1 MFVAAS
7 IRAPLA
13 CPSCS
18 PPCSAAFS
26 SLANNSAYV
35 SAAAAID
42 DARSTQVQPAAAS
55 ACAAKRKNCV
65 WNGTNATCNNVPQ
78 YMFPT
83 NATYCFHNA
92 IPEWAAFGG
101 LIGQMQ
107 AAGNATTGGDVWWQ
121 NPAVGRL
128 RISGAAVDL
137 ESLTLATPFF
147 LPTACLDGADL
158 MAIAAELSGECRAE
172 RRVVY
177 CNVGVQFYPI
187 PQ

>member
-1 MFVAAS
+1 
-7 IRAPLA
+7 
-13 CPSCS
+13 
-18 PPCSAAFS
+18 
-26 SLANNSAYV
+26 
-35 SAAAAID
+35 
-42 DARSTQVQPAAAS
+42 
-55 ACAAKRKNCV
+55 
-65 WNGTNATCNNVPQ
+65 
-78 YMFPT
+78 
-83 NATYCFHNA
+83 
-92 IPEWAAFGG
+92 
-101 LIGQMQ
+101 MQ

-158 MAIAAELSGECRAE
+158 MAIAAALSGECRAK

-187 PQ
+187 PQYYR

>member
-1 MFVAAS
+1 M
-7 IRAPLA
+7 
-13 CPSCS
+13 
-18 PPCSAAFS
+18 
-26 SLANNSAYV
+26 
-35 SAAAAID
+35 
-42 DARSTQVQPAAAS
+42 QPAAAS
-55 ACAAKRKNCV
+55 ACAAKRENCV
-65 WNGTNATCNNVPQ
+65 WNGTNSTCNHVPQ
-78 YMFPT
+78 YTFPT

-101 LIGQMQ
+101 LIRQMQ

-147 LPTACLDGADL
+147 LPTACLDGSDL

-177 CNVGVQFYPI
+177 CNVGVQIYPI